1 MSSKFSSQFFQKSP
15 LYGAYAS
22 GADAVFA
29 VSDAPHFAKLQ
40 NDTLGGVLASDKKD
54 PCQKL
59 EDRYSSGVI
68 TKQRY
73 MDGLKNCAKT
83 SKKEKETTTLD
94 GQVLSSITKDYSDLD
109 NKNSYYYDYG
119 EG

>member
-1 MSSKFSSQFFQKSP
+1 MSSKFSSQFFQKTP
-15 LYGAYAS
+15 LHGAYAS

-73 MDGLKNCAKT
+73 MDGLKNCDKNNDKQFNIDLATMRADDFRKNDT
-83 SKKEKETTTLD
+83 E
-94 GQVLSSITKDYSDLD
+94 LS
-109 NKNSYYYDYG
+109 
-119 EG
+119 

>member
-1 MSSKFSSQFFQKSP
+1 MLKTLVVKTNNMSSKFSSPFFQKSP

-73 MDGLKNCAKT
+73 MDGLKNCGKNEKDPNPGLTDDERAKLKADR
-83 SKKEKETTTLD
+83 KKANE
-94 GQVLSSITKDYSDLD
+94 
-109 NKNSYYYDYG
+109 
-119 EG
+119 

>member
-1 MSSKFSSQFFQKSP
+1 LVVKTNNMSSKFSSPFFQKSP
-15 LYGAYAS
+15 LYRAYTS

-40 NDTLGGVLASDKKD
+40 NDLLGGVLASDKKD

-73 MDGLKNCAKT
+73 MDGLKNCGKNNNKQFNIDLATMRADDFTT
-83 SKKEKETTTLD
+83 SNTE
-94 GQVLSSITKDYSDLD
+94 LS
-109 NKNSYYYDYG
+109 
-119 EG
+119 

>member
-1 MSSKFSSQFFQKSP
+1 LVVKTNNMSSKFSSPFFQKSP
-15 LYGAYAS
+15 LYGAYTS

-73 MDGLKNCAKT
+73 MDGLQNCGKT
-83 SKKEKETTTLD
+83 SKKEIDKGGLQEGYGGAQTQA
-94 GQVLSSITKDYSDLD
+94 G
-109 NKNSYYYDYG
+109 YDYFNTINK
-119 EG
+119 